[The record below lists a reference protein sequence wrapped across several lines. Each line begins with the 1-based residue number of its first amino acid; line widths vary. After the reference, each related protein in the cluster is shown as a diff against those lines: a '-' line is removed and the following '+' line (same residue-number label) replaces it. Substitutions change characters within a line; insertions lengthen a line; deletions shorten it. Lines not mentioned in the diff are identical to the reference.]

1 MYLFLIF
8 NYILDATVSNE
19 INLWRK
25 QFDQISRQVITTSK
39 IVLDA
44 SQRKYAECIMCDV
57 IADAF
62 LDSYHKMN
70 DVKTTAIAF
79 VQAGGVRVTLPKGRK
94 YILFFFCIFFGELA

>member
-25 QFDQISRQVITTSK
+25 QFDQISRQVITTSE

-94 YILFFFCIFFGELA
+94 YILFFSCIFFGELA